1 MRGFWRE
8 RSQAAKL
15 DLYMRV
21 VLYVMPWL
29 FAVGIL
35 APLAQELVRGPDAV
49 ALARGLVALSV
60 AQCAVAMHTI
70 HHGLAH
76 YVDGAPAPRRSA
88 ALALAL
94 GGVSAGLLL
103 TLQAIGGIGDGT
115 VMLQLL
121 PYALLTPAMS
131 TFMLSTLRR
140 LVLGT
145 VVAAALVAGAMV
157 ATGAEPPL
165 AVSAAVVV
173 FFVGLFALATTRS
186 TAWFMAMIWEL
197 DRSRDVSARLAVAE
211 ERLRFGRDMHDVMG
225 RNLAVIALKSEL
237 AVRLAR
243 RGRPEAADQM
253 AEVQR
258 IAQESQREV
267 RELVRGYRD
276 ADLSAELE
284 GARGVLSAAGID
296 CLMDRE
302 PLGDGLP
309 SGVQSALGW
318 VVREATTNVLRHG
331 DARSCT
337 VRLTSDG
344 GRAVLVVENDG
355 AEGGPAPGTPGSGLA
370 GLRERLTA
378 VGGTLRAGPAGDGR
392 FRLTAEVPLAQE
404 ALVQNARGQGVQ
416 AQGVRAPEAPG
427 MRLQETR
434 TPGAR
439 AQEAPAPGA
448 PARGALR

>member
-1 MRGFWRE
+1 MRGFWRK

-15 DLYMRV
+15 DLYMRA
-21 VLYVMPWL
+21 VLYVLPWL
-29 FAVGIL
+29 IPVSIL
-35 APLAQELVRGPDAV
+35 TPLTRELARDPDAV

-76 YVDGAPAPRRSA
+76 YVDGARAPWRSA
-88 ALALAL
+88 AVALAL
-94 GGVSAGLLL
+94 GGVSVSLLL
-103 TLQAIGGIGDGT
+103 VLQAIGGIGDGT
-115 VMLQLL
+115 AMLQML
-121 PYALLTPAMS
+121 PYALLSPAMS
-131 TFMLSTLRR
+131 TFMLSTLRW
-140 LVLGT
+140 LVLGS
-145 VVAAALVAGAMV
+145 VVTAALVAGAMA

-165 AVSAAVVV
+165 AVAAATVV
-173 FFVGLFALATTRS
+173 FFVGLFALVTTRS

-302 PLGDGLP
+302 PLGDELP
-309 SGVQSALGW
+309 PGVQSALGW

-337 VRLTSDG
+337 VRLTSGG

-355 AEGGPAPGTPGSGLA
+355 AEGGSAPGTPGSGLA
-370 GLRERLTA
+370 GLRERLTV
-378 VGGTLRAGPAGDGR
+378 VGGTLRAGPVEDGR

-404 ALVQNARGQGVQ
+404 
-416 AQGVRAPEAPG
+416 
-427 MRLQETR
+427 TR
-434 TPGAR
+434 TQR
-439 AQEAPAPGA
+439 TRTQRTRTQEAPAQGA
-448 PARGALR
+448 PAREALR

>member
-1 MRGFWRE
+1 MRGFWRK

-15 DLYMRV
+15 DLYMRA
-21 VLYVMPWL
+21 VLYVLPWL
-29 FAVGIL
+29 IPVSIL
-35 APLAQELVRGPDAV
+35 TPLTQELARDPDAV

-76 YVDGAPAPRRSA
+76 YVDGAPAPWRSA
-88 ALALAL
+88 AVALVL
-94 GGVSAGLLL
+94 GGVSVSLILA
-103 TLQAIGGIGDGT
+103 LQAIGGIGDGAA
-115 VMLQLL
+115 MLQML
-121 PYALLTPAMS
+121 PYALLSPAMS

-140 LVLGT
+140 LVLGS
-145 VVAAALVAGAMV
+145 VVTAALVAGATA

-165 AVSAAVVV
+165 AVSAAIVVL
-173 FFVGLFALATTRS
+173 FVGFFALVTTRS

-337 VRLTSDG
+337 VRLTSGG

-355 AEGGPAPGTPGSGLA
+355 AEGGSAPGTPGSGLA

-378 VGGTLRAGPAGDGR
+378 VGGTLRAGPVEGGR

-404 ALVQNARGQGVQ
+404 ARRQDARRQGTRTQEVP
-416 AQGVRAPEAPG
+416 AQG
-427 MRLQETR
+427 
-434 TPGAR
+434 
-439 AQEAPAPGA
+439 APARGA